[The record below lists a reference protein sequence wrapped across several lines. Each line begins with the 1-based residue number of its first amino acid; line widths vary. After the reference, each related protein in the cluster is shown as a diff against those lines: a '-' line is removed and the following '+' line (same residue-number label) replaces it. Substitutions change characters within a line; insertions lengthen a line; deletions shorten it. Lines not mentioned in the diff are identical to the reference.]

1 MLKGK
6 GRIIKLILAVVFIG
20 ILAGGS
26 ASFLVGLAAYKS
38 LPTIEEIRN
47 RTVAQSTK
55 IYDREGEVILYE
67 LGDSQKRT
75 LVSLQD
81 MPDSLKNATVAIE
94 DERFWDNNR
103 PVVDWRGIVRAIY
116 ANLTSGAIVQGGST
130 ITQQLA
136 KKAFLSDERTWDRK
150 AKELLLAFRLSREYS
165 KEKILEM
172 YLNEIPYGATIYG
185 VEAAAR
191 SYFGKDLK
199 DLNEAES
206 AVIASIPKAP
216 TYYNPWGSHRKQL
229 LERKDVVLKKM
240 YDLGYL
246 SKENYERATKLPI
259 KFQPQSEGILAPH
272 FSLMVQEYLVEKYG
286 EELVRTGG
294 LKVITTL
301 DWKIQQAAEKA
312 VLEGAQRNTEL
323 YKGRNSA
330 LVARSPK
337 TGEVLALVGSK
348 DYFDSENEGNFNVA
362 TQGLRQPGSALKPFI
377 YLTDFAKGMTPE
389 TILFDVP
396 TEFVAGD
403 PSCPPIPDFQEERDD
418 ACFHPQNFDHEF
430 RGPVS
435 VREALAQS
443 LNIPAV
449 KALYLAGLKET
460 IENVSKFGLVTLNNP
475 KRYGLSLV
483 LGGGEVTL
491 LNLVEAYG
499 VLASEGLKQKTL
511 IIKEVRSTN
520 GEVLEKS
527 EVKEGDRVADP
538 EGVRQINSI
547 LSDPE
552 ARRGLFGSSLNLTTL
567 KDHPSALKTG
577 TSNDY
582 RDAWV
587 VGYTP
592 EIVAG
597 VWAGNNNNQ
606 PMQKQGGSILAAVPI
621 WHAFMSSVI
630 DNFEATQFNPPAPY
644 TTGKAILDGVA
655 MPEGRAHSELYY
667 INKDDIKGPAPSDPS
682 TDRQFYNW
690 ETAVQAWASNNPEKI
705 QSGNISGVI
714 KINSPLDGSF
724 ISSTINIKATIQSPA
739 SSTGVGVKI
748 IFNNQLQADIQ
759 NITTFPNE
767 INWTLS
773 PVLENQ
779 NTLVLEVYSG
789 NTILSKD
796 EIILYKEEYL

>member
-312 VLEGAQRNTEL
+312 VLEGAQ
-323 YKGRNSA
+323 
-330 LVARSPK
+330 
-337 TGEVLALVGSK
+337 
-348 DYFDSENEGNFNVA
+348 
-362 TQGLRQPGSALKPFI
+362 I
-377 YLTDFAKGMTPE
+377 
-389 TILFDVP
+389 ILI
-396 TEFVAGD
+396 D
-403 PSCPPIPDFQEERDD
+403 PI
-418 ACFHPQNFDHEF
+418 
-430 RGPVS
+430 V
-435 VREALAQS
+435 
-443 LNIPAV
+443 
-449 KALYLAGLKET
+449 
-460 IENVSKFGLVTLNNP
+460 
-475 KRYGLSLV
+475 
-483 LGGGEVTL
+483 
-491 LNLVEAYG
+491 
-499 VLASEGLKQKTL
+499 
-511 IIKEVRSTN
+511 
-520 GEVLEKS
+520 
-527 EVKEGDRVADP
+527 
-538 EGVRQINSI
+538 
-547 LSDPE
+547 
-552 ARRGLFGSSLNLTTL
+552 L
-567 KDHPSALKTG
+567 KDHPVHGRHTEEGEDPVPFNVIEEAIEIHPWKQDQCITRENRSEANLLSQDVEQGASLDNDIVTFWDETLTDGPLLRGSLEKEDMSEGHTFGQASCASGVEHLHEIKGVCLKRRKNRNGAFFEEALEPEDMSSGIEFSARYLVEGPSDQALPPGKKLG
-577 TSNDY
+577 QVGDDHPFPFRFVKHLRNVAEVRIKAKDRFSSAIIAHILQIRGGINGRNGDGHRAEALQGKPGHHPLGAIREIENDLIAL
-582 RDAWV
+582 RDAQ
-587 VGYTP
+587 TTK
-592 EIVAG
+592 AG
-597 VWAGNNNNQ
+597 GEMLDCPLKLGKTVSK
-606 PMQKQGGSILAAVPI
+606 PK
-621 WHAFMSSVI
+621 I
-630 DNFEATQFNPPAPY
+630 DEGRLSRVLPDHFF
-644 TTGKAILDGVA
+644 KLLIDGVRDHLLKSFCSA
-655 MPEGRAHSELYY
+655 RFKP
-667 INKDDIKGPAPSDPS
+667 
-682 TDRQFYNW
+682 
-690 ETAVQAWASNNPEKI
+690 VQ
-705 QSGNISGVI
+705 
-714 KINSPLDGSF
+714 
-724 ISSTINIKATIQSPA
+724 
-739 SSTGVGVKI
+739 
-748 IFNNQLQADIQ
+748 
-759 NITTFPNE
+759 
-767 INWTLS
+767 
-773 PVLENQ
+773 
-779 NTLVLEVYSG
+779 
-789 NTILSKD
+789 
-796 EIILYKEEYL
+796 